1 MKVQITEE
9 EWYPVLE
16 IETEEPEFFMSY
28 GVIVDV
34 PDPIIDKY
42 KTALSAF
49 QAAQKELRQY
59 YDKGGE

>member
-16 IETEEPEFFMSY
+16 IETEEPEFFMYS

-34 PDPIIDKY
+34 PDLIIDKY
-42 KTALSAF
+42 KTVLSAF
-49 QAAQKELRQY
+49 KASQNELWQY

>member
-16 IETEEPEFFMSY
+16 IETEEPEFFMPY

-34 PDPIIDKY
+34 PDIVIDKY
-42 KTALSAF
+42 KTARSTF
-49 QAAQKELRQY
+49 QAVQNELRQY
-59 YDKGGE
+59 YNKGGE